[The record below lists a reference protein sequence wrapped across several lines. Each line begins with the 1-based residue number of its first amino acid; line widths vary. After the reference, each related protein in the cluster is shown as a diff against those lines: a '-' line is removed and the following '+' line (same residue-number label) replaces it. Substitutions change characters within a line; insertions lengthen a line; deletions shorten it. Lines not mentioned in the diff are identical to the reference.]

1 MKDWFELFL
10 ANNNKIILTL
20 KGKTFKKS
28 DCLLLGGGSEKMV
41 YQIKGT
47 NQCFFIPNKIEGEMI
62 WAGIRISSEYSWNK
76 KIQSEKYFLD
86 QISDLGLKTQR
97 FEILPLKIE
106 EPGNSSH
113 TLNVLVT
120 QDFNSLCEEES
131 IAIYNVKGN
140 QKITGN
146 PPNFI
151 EMKEQFKDK
160 IFVQK
165 MFEKIIS
172 EYAVAITFSLPISIL
187 HALDD
192 SQHLCFELPK
202 DAMEPPIARYMF
214 WDVVSDFS
222 GVDIPIV
229 PTLDEL
235 KSSSSEKFQSVSPGS
250 LQGLSFLANEVACA
264 MIEMSSTKDGTYKW
278 DHLREIEKNF
288 FMALN
293 DDEFLNNALG
303 HARKLAFVFIENLLN
318 KKEFTDKINKESF
331 ILLMRAALSV
341 GELDLVIRA
350 FQVLE
355 NPTEL
360 PQERIDKIMSTA
372 QKYKVQPII
381 DYLNIHLIQEKIRK
395 EAEKVNA
402 AEEKLHRNSE
412 PLTSNVLHRN
422 TTKWATDKSA
432 WSSLYS
438 FFAKSCV
445 NNKMNLTELVEP
457 VQVHSNQDSG
467 NRSQEILKQT

>member
-20 KGKTFKKS
+20 NGKTFKKS

-47 NQCFFIPNKIEGEMI
+47 NQCFFIPNKIEGEVI
-62 WAGIRISSEYSWNK
+62 WTGIGISSEFFWNK
-76 KIQSEKYFLD
+76 KIQSEKHLLD

-106 EPGNSSH
+106 EPGNSGH

-140 QKITGN
+140 PKVTGN

-151 EMKEQFKDK
+151 AMKEQFKDK
-160 IFVQK
+160 LFVQK

-172 EYAVAITFSLPISIL
+172 EYAIAITFSLPISIL
-187 HALDD
+187 HSLDD

-202 DAMEPPIARYMF
+202 DSMEPPIARYMF

-235 KSSSSEKFQSVSPGS
+235 KSSSSEKFQSVSQGS

-278 DHLREIEKNF
+278 DHLWEIEKNF

-293 DDEFLNNALG
+293 DDEFLNNALA
-303 HARKLAFVFIENLLN
+303 HVRKLGFVFIENLLN

-331 ILLMRAALSV
+331 ILLMRAALSI

-350 FQVLE
+350 FQLLE
-355 NPTEL
+355 NPADL

-381 DYLNIHLIQEKIRK
+381 DYLNIHLVQEKIKK
-395 EAEKVNA
+395 EAENA
-402 AEEKLHRNSE
+402 HASEEKLHRNSVL
-412 PLTSNVLHRN
+412 LTSDFLHRD
-422 TTKWATDKSA
+422 TTKWATDKSE

-445 NNKMNLTELVEP
+445 NNKMNLKELVEP

-467 NRSQEILKQT
+467 NHSQEILKQI